1 MERSRQSAD
10 SDGSYLYVARTP
22 ATRPA
27 DHLTPRALPY
37 HPKALLPLEANQ
49 ILWQR

>member
-1 MERSRQSAD
+1 
-10 SDGSYLYVARTP
+10 VP

-27 DHLTPRALPY
+27 SDYTPRAIPV
-37 HPKALLPLEANQ
+37 KTGAFVPLEANQ